1 MITELPFGHNLPLFE
16 GLVGLPSTLL
26 MMPSSVTCM
35 RFEHECR
42 HILQVELIHLP
53 DLRELAV
60 GALAAMAGPLQP
72 FTKNSDTS
80 SAYIAPFNLL
90 MNFTLKI
97 KINTTWDECKVP
109 LKFYK

>member
-1 MITELPFGHNLPLFE
+1 MITELPFGHNLPLFD
-16 GLVGLPSTLL
+16 GLVGLPS
-26 MMPSSVTCM
+26 
-35 RFEHECR
+35 EHECR